1 MIFIIPLFMII
12 SSIQNI
18 KIYMLNSSNS
28 KYYTKHAVSAK
39 QVLVKYLLHIDH
51 MNDKTRRGK
60 RNRERVAE
68 FIETE
73 KNNRFFQDLYEE
85 ADLIKEYILMCRD
98 VRKLPHS
105 SIMTLVN
112 YMRGLEDILFI
123 EGL

>member
-1 MIFIIPLFMII
+1 
-12 SSIQNI
+12 
-18 KIYMLNSSNS
+18 MLNSSNS

-39 QVLVKYLLHIDH
+39 QVLVKYLLHIDN

-60 RNRERVAE
+60 RNREHVAE
-68 FIETE
+68 VIETE

-98 VRKLPHS
+98 VRKIPHS

-112 YMRGLEDILFI
+112 YMRGLEDILFL